1 MNYIHQKTPKMVQ
14 EDVSSDELPG
24 KSANGYEMDDS
35 TVNKLIPQMFDQ
47 MRSNLGIKAGDQ
59 GDGDGHHQKFTAQ
72 GSSINTQSLL
82 KELGSLDKI
91 IPIIEAIDS
100 SLQKAVPSHLNRLHE
115 ICKSTNAM
123 LESWVTI
130 QSHAGYVHNLM
141 DSEKYL
147 KYCDTQ
153 LKAGEP
159 VAAETVIAEEMKE
172 IQSLKQQIAQE
183 QNKTVNRDQ
192 KPSAEG
198 SATGNRPVSAK
209 KVTKNRPYMNSRI
222 QRPSAIPS
230 VTSRLAR
237 PTASSSR
244 KMFR

>member
-1 MNYIHQKTPKMVQ
+1 MSH
-14 EDVSSDELPG
+14 EDVSSDGLPN
-24 KSANGYEMDDS
+24 KSAEEYVMDDS

-47 MRSNLGIKAGDQ
+47 MRSNLGIKPREHD
-59 GDGDGHHQKFTAQ
+59 DGHGHYLDSSAQ
-72 GSSINTQSLL
+72 GSAINTQSLL

-91 IPIIEAIDS
+91 IPMIEAVDS
-100 SLQKAVPSHLNRLHE
+100 LLQKAVPSHLNRLHE

-123 LESWVTI
+123 LDSWVSI

-141 DSEKYL
+141 DSDKYL

-153 LKAGEP
+153 LNSGDA
-159 VAAETVIAEEMKE
+159 VTAEAIIAEEMKE
-172 IQSLKQQIAQE
+172 IESLREQIANE
-183 QNKTVNRDQ
+183 GNKKLNREQ
-192 KPSAEG
+192 KPSSDG
-198 SATGNRPVSAK
+198 PVSVRGPTSAG
-209 KVTKNRPYMNSRI
+209 KVNKNKSIIRSRV

-230 VTSRLAR
+230 VTSRITR